1 MAFPI
6 FWPCLMM
13 PSTAADAPA
22 SSTTAAPVR
31 FPRALPFIIG
41 SEVAERFSYYGMMTI
56 LPTFLVAQF
65 FNPTH
70 SAALTA
76 GAEARA
82 NALVHSFSALGYA
95 LPVVGALLAD
105 WVLGKYRVILYL
117 SILYCGGH
125 VLLSAFNN
133 DLSGFRLGLLVVAM
147 GMGGIKSNVTANLG
161 DQFTPAN
168 AVLLPKAYG
177 WFQMSIDVGA
187 ALATILTPLLY
198 QHFGPAV
205 AFGVPGLL
213 MATAALTF
221 WAGRRRYV
229 RVPPTG
235 LRAGLRKVLGAGED
249 RAALRRVGVV
259 FAFVPVLWILN
270 EQSSSEWVLQAT
282 HLNRELWPGFRPLA
296 EQLQLSGIIF
306 GIGLNPLFTY
316 KLYPALARRGL
327 QPTPLRRMG
336 AGMVIATLGV
346 LIVGAI
352 QTRVDAGSHPSA
364 WWQILAYCVLVGGV
378 IMVAITGLEYAY
390 THATRSLKSLTT
402 SLWVLT
408 IAAANFG
415 LSLVNGSIARGGWLA
430 GLHGANFY
438 WFTAGLMAVNVTLFA
453 LVASR
458 LPEKTY
464 VGAEPLESRAAQ
476 NPSA

>member
-1 MAFPI
+1 MT
-6 FWPCLMM
+6 
-13 PSTAADAPA
+13 PSAAAATQVSSAADAPA
-22 SSTTAAPVR
+22 APAR

-70 SAALTA
+70 STALTA

-95 LPVVGALLAD
+95 LPVLGALLAD

-117 SILYCGGH
+117 SMLYCVGH
-125 VLLSAFNN
+125 VLLSAFHT
-133 DLSGFRLGLLVVAM
+133 DLDGFKLGLLVVAV
-147 GMGGIKSNVTANLG
+147 GMGGIKSSVTANLG

-168 AVLLPKAYG
+168 AGLLPKAYG

-187 ALATILTPLLY
+187 ALATVLSPLLY
-198 QHFGPAV
+198 QHYGAAV
-205 AFGVPGLL
+205 AFGVPGFL

-221 WAGRRRYV
+221 WIGRRRYV

-235 LRAGLRKVLGAGED
+235 LRAGLRQALSAGDD
-249 RAALRRVGVV
+249 RAALRRVAVV
-259 FAFVPVLWILN
+259 FAFVPVLWMLN

-296 EQLQLSGIIF
+296 EQLQLTGIVF
-306 GIGLNPLFTY
+306 GIGLNPLLTY
-316 KLYPALARRGL
+316 GLYPALARRGL
-327 QPTPLRRMG
+327 RPTPLRRMG
-336 AGMVIATLGV
+336 AGMVIAALGV
-346 LIVGAI
+346 AIVGAV
-352 QTRVDAGSHPSA
+352 QTRVDAGGHPSA

-390 THATRSLKSLTT
+390 THAPRSLKSLTT

-415 LSLVNGSIARGGWLA
+415 LSLLNGSIARGGWLA

-438 WFTAGLMAVNVTLFA
+438 WFSVALMAVNVTLFA

-458 LPEKTY
+458 LPERTY
-464 VGAEPLESRAAQ
+464 LQ
-476 NPSA
+476 NGM

>member
-1 MAFPI
+1 MT
-6 FWPCLMM
+6 
-13 PSTAADAPA
+13 PSAAAATQAPSVLAETA
-22 SSTTAAPVR
+22 R

-70 SAALTA
+70 SVLLTA

-147 GMGGIKSNVTANLG
+147 GMGGIKSSVTANLG

-229 RVPPTG
+229 RVPPIG
-235 LRAGLRKVLGAGED
+235 VRAGLRQTFGPGEG
-249 RAALRRVGVV
+249 RAALRRVAVV

-296 EQLQLSGIIF
+296 EQLQLSGILF

-352 QTRVDAGSHPSA
+352 QTRVDAGGHPSA

-438 WFTAGLMAVNVTLFA
+438 WFTAALMVVNVTLFA

-464 VGAEPLESRAAQ
+464 VGAEPLESQ
-476 NPSA
+476 SAHNHSA